1 MTFGIEHIGVA
12 LGAILTT
19 FILNNTKLK
28 EGATEWFVN
37 RIGSGKFDAT
47 DHTVFETIKGLVYE
61 ASIQEFDN
69 ELKEMLYKYYMETV
83 LLNFK
88 DFADNYAIISK
99 TKKIN
104 ELKKETK
111 ILLYNTLHLTKT
123 KIDTTI
129 KMPDVL
135 QSKFDTFRNYL
146 DKQHIYVME
155 KAINANTKT
164 ILNIQLL
171 DALENNIRWMFFY
184 TTDMFEGFNGRFDS
198 LSKNDIFLN
207 I

>member
-1 MTFGIEHIGVA
+1 MTFGLEHVGIV

-19 FILNNTKLK
+19 FILNNTRLK

-37 RIGSGKFDAT
+37 KIGSGKFDAK
-47 DHTVFETIKGLVYE
+47 DHSVFETVKGLIYE

-69 ELKEMLYKYYMETV
+69 ELKEHLYKYYMETV
-83 LLNFK
+83 LINFMN
-88 DFADNYAIISK
+88 FAEKYAEISK

-104 ELKKETK
+104 DLKKETK
-111 ILLYNTLHLTKT
+111 LLLYDTLQTT
-123 KIDTTI
+123 KITIDKTI

-198 LSKNDIFLN
+198 LSKNDVFLN